1 MKMFGS
7 GDRRPSLGS
16 ARVQMQDRG
25 AGFGGVD
32 RLSRNLI
39 GRDWQR
45 FRHRRG
51 VDRSCDR
58 ASYNEFVRHGSLS
71 PSRPIG
77 Q

>member
-1 MKMFGS
+1 MRGKNCMKMFGS

-51 VDRSCDR
+51 VD
-58 ASYNEFVRHGSLS
+58 
-71 PSRPIG
+71 
-77 Q
+77 